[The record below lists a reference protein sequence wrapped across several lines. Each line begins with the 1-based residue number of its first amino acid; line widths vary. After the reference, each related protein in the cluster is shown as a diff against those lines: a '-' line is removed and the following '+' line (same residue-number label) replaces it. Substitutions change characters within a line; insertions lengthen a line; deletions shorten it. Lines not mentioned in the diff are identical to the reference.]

1 MLKTVVFAALLM
13 AVVKIQAQN
22 STDVIA
28 SSPHLKLYSEA
39 DSAQKKGD
47 DDLAIQKWSEYI
59 EKKYSL
65 NDYAQLNL
73 GQIYFKKQNWELAEQ
88 TIQKLLKQKLNS
100 RVSIEASS
108 LLGQI
113 YLQKKD
119 FQKAHNFLQSTERRV
134 RNEEKYPEIIYYLA
148 IAEKGLKQH
157 QHKCTW
163 LLKLYEQYPNHPLIS
178 HWGADLADNLIEDE
192 KSNCRFE
199 LSDFMTR
206 MRNFMWA
213 GQLPRAEKELLFMK
227 SRIGEKTFEA
237 AQLHAQ
243 YFQMEGEMHKALDL
257 LLPFYEQKKSDPKYL
272 LNLANV
278 AAKASES
285 QLSIGSY
292 YSVYQLA
299 PGSQTGKQALYQSAF
314 MSYMFEDYDGASRRF
329 KEYIQK
335 FPQSGVIRDAQWH
348 LAWLQYLKGDFE
360 GSFKNMQNLLSAK
373 RKNPSQW
380 KNFPAD
386 RVEYWMAMS
395 TYRQG
400 KFQAAKDLFS
410 QLAKDKNIGYYSIA
424 SQMRLNQIDQLLKAN
439 QSVAKKT
446 DQFGENLKIPT
457 KPVFISRFPA
467 SEFLTPTLDG
477 RVVDESME
485 NEDSLLISQED
496 PLEEE
501 AKVEDVTTNNPDLKS
516 LEIDLQTQ
524 ATALPQQELFMRAR
538 DLMILGHKDLAKWDL
553 FEIEK
558 STKNKDHL
566 RLLINEYEMTEQFHR
581 SSFIAQVY
589 FGTHRIELGMDG
601 VKFLWQS
608 AYPMAYSEYVQK
620 FSKEFQIPQEL
631 IWGIMRAESSFKRDA
646 VSPVGA
652 LGLMQVMPYT
662 GQKVSYLLGDKNFN
676 AYDLLQPESA
686 VRIGSRYLK
695 RLMDKFDQM
704 IPLVAAG
711 YNAGPHRVK
720 NWLLNFGN
728 LDMDE
733 FIDHIPFLETRNYVK
748 RVVSNAHIYAKLYT
762 GNSIMFSY
770 LTKPVP
776 LKIDPGLYAKESWD
790 DI

>member
-1 MLKTVVFAALLM
+1 MLKLVIMPIIMLV
-13 AVVKIQAQN
+13 AVQSYAQN
-22 STDVIA
+22 EVIQNN
-28 SSPHLKLYSEA
+28 PHLKLFSEA
-39 DSAQKKGD
+39 DQAQQQGNSE
-47 DDLAIQKWSEYI
+47 LAIQKWNEYI

-65 NDYAQLNL
+65 SDYAQLNL
-73 GQIYFKKQNWELAEQ
+73 GQLHFKKQNWELAEI
-88 TIQKLLKQKLNS
+88 TLQKLLKQKLNAK
-100 RVSIEASS
+100 VSISASS

-119 FQKAHNFLQSTERRV
+119 YLKAHNFLQMTERRV
-134 RNEEKYPEIIYYLA
+134 RSEENYPEIIYYLA
-148 IAEKGLKQH
+148 VAEKGLKQH

-163 LLKLYEQYPNHPLIS
+163 LLKLYEQYPNHPLIAD
-178 HWGADLADNLIEDE
+178 WGPDLSENLIDQE

-213 GQLPRAEKELLFMK
+213 GQLPRAEKEMLIMK
-227 SRIGEKTFEA
+227 SRVDEKSFEA

-243 YFQMEGEMHKALDL
+243 YYQMEGEMHKALDL
-257 LLPFYEQKKSDPKYL
+257 LLPFYEQKKKDPKYL

-292 YSVYQLA
+292 YSVYQLT

-329 KEYIQK
+329 REYIQK
-335 FPQSGVIRDAQWH
+335 FPQSGAIRDAQWH
-348 LAWLQYLKGDFE
+348 LAWLQYLKGDYE
-360 GSFKNMQNLLSAK
+360 GSFKNMHHLLSAK

-386 RVEYWMAMS
+386 RVEYWIAMS
-395 TYRQG
+395 TFRQG
-400 KFQAAKDLFS
+400 KLSIAKDMFS

-424 SQMRLNQIDQLLKAN
+424 AKMRLNQIEPLIKN
-439 QSVAKKT
+439 QPSSEIKESEHLS
-446 DQFGENLKIPT
+446 GNLKLPT
-457 KPVFISRFPA
+457 KPVFIARFPA
-467 SEFLTPTLDG
+467 SEFLTPTIDG
-477 RVVDESME
+477 REVQESLE
-485 NEDSLLISQED
+485 NEESLLITQED

-501 AKVEDVTTNNPDLKS
+501 AKVEEITQNNPDLKS

-524 ATALPQQELFMRAR
+524 ATSLPQQEKFTRAR
-538 DLMILGHKDLAKWDL
+538 DLMILGYKDLAKWDL

-558 STKNKDHL
+558 TTKNKDHL
-566 RLLINEYEMTEQFHR
+566 RLLINEYEMTDQYQR

-589 FGTHRIELGMDG
+589 FGTHRIQLGMDG
-601 VKFLWQS
+601 VRYLWQS
-608 AYPMAYSEYVQK
+608 AYPKAYGDFVQK
-620 FSKEFQIPQEL
+620 FAKEFQIPQEL

-662 GQKVSYLLGDKNFN
+662 GQKVSYLLGDKKFN
-676 AYDLLQPESA
+676 AYDLLQPEHA

-748 RVVSNAHIYAKLYT
+748 RVVSNAHIYAQLYT
-762 GNSIMFSY
+762 NNLIMFNY